1 MTQLTPTDN
10 SSAISST
17 TTTTTTTTIVNT
29 TIANQTTTSKIR
41 GINIIDGMFIEQE
54 IFSND

>member
-10 SSAISST
+10 SSAISS
-17 TTTTTTTTIVNT
+17 TTTTTTTIVNT